1 MFFILNLLCCLQIA
15 LFYVAVLAG
24 LLHRFPVSFSQV
36 RIFIL
41 CGYIE
46 IHAFCKDILVR
57 FKHVGSRRLGRWA
70 TARHVVRE
78 VLRCLNKG
86 ILSLL
91 LMLQVLMRR
100 RRSWKKSWY
109 ARNSS
114 NISIIVRR
122 LSNFVVKFSY
132 LFRKW
137 SLYAHVY
144 CLGILEES

>member
-1 MFFILNLLCCLQIA
+1 MLFILNLLCCLQIA

-36 RIFIL
+36 RTFIFSV
-41 CGYIE
+41 YIE
-46 IHAFCKDILVR
+46 IHAFWQR
-57 FKHVGSRRLGRWA
+57 FLGEIWHLGGRRLGRWV
-70 TARHVVRE
+70 TARHVVLE
-78 VLRCLNKG
+78 VLRCLSKG
-86 ILSLL
+86 KLSLL

-114 NISIIVRR
+114 NISVIVRR

-132 LFRKW
+132 SFWKW
-137 SLYAHVY
+137 SLYAHAY
-144 CLGILEES
+144 CPGILEES